1 MEFLTFFEFWEEKIN
16 GHAYSKY
23 VKLIRGYLLF
33 TCKKFLP
40 VDTCKLEARNLRPRY
55 SDLGPQ
61 DPSAGRWPRGRK
73 QEGKGVDRTVLPA
86 LAFPAGRMWS
96 LSLECGWPLLQGRG
110 SEWPPPSKPP
120 LWLGSLAL
128 GGTGVSS
135 PAPFLSNPL

>member
-1 MEFLTFFEFWEEKIN
+1 M
-16 GHAYSKY
+16 
-23 VKLIRGYLLF
+23 
-33 TCKKFLP
+33 
-40 VDTCKLEARNLRPRY
+40 
-55 SDLGPQ
+55 
-61 DPSAGRWPRGRK
+61 
-73 QEGKGVDRTVLPA
+73 DRTVLPA

-135 PAPFLSNPL
+135 PAPLLSNPL